1 MTCVI
6 ATLALSGILGT
17 GCSMSASTGSNKA
30 DSSTVTTPKVSQPKM
45 EVVDGVPLIP
55 ISVTQRAACEKYADQ
70 LKRRVP
76 CPGLLPEPIP
86 VSPTSSA
93 AWCLG
98 EIGEDACGPGVI
110 QTTGNVFLLSQS
122 NFQVPRSYVGVTFQQ
137 YSGKTVPMASVDGG
151 PLGHFVFMAGTDLR
165 TYLANGSRGSGP
177 PVPGYCISVKGD
189 KALRVQGAI
198 ATLYQCS
205 DSSDSP
211 DDLELVLGH
220 DLLVWNDSGMTCEVS
235 FHGHSQVNVD
245 LDTAVADA
253 TQLVEPSNS

>member
-1 MTCVI
+1 
-6 ATLALSGILGT
+6 
-17 GCSMSASTGSNKA
+17 
-30 DSSTVTTPKVSQPKM
+30 
-45 EVVDGVPLIP
+45 
-55 ISVTQRAACEKYADQ
+55 
-70 LKRRVP
+70 
-76 CPGLLPEPIP
+76 
-86 VSPTSSA
+86 
-93 AWCLG
+93 
-98 EIGEDACGPGVI
+98 
-110 QTTGNVFLLSQS
+110 
-122 NFQVPRSYVGVTFQQ
+122 VPRSYVGVTFQQ

>member
-1 MTCVI
+1 V
-6 ATLALSGILGT
+6 TLALTGTLGAA
-17 GCSMSASTGSNKA
+17 CSVSASTQSNKA
-30 DSSTVTTPKVSQPKM
+30 DSTTLAPPKASQPKM
-45 EVVDGVPLIP
+45 EVVDGVPLVP
-55 ISVTQRAACEKYADQ
+55 ISLADRVACEKYADQ

-86 VSPTSSA
+86 VAPTSSA

-137 YSGKTVPMASVDGG
+137 YSGKTVPMTSVDGG
-151 PLGHFVFMAGTDLR
+151 PLGHFVFLAGTDLR
-165 TYLANGSRGSGP
+165 SYLANGSRSSGP
-177 PVPGYCISVKGD
+177 PVPGYCILLKGD
-189 KALRVQGAI
+189 EAIRVQGTI

-211 DDLELVLGH
+211 GDLELVLGH